1 MLPQAM
7 NGGRRCDGPRRDA
20 PAADRRPGWRRLWI
34 DQVANVADTDN
45 GVDDAAHGYEGEKPT
60 GRRTERKDAR
70 NAQMPRV
77 EPGG

>member
-1 MLPQAM
+1 MLRPQTAVR
-7 NGGRRCDGPRRDA
+7 GGGDSGSTRWPTF
-20 PAADRRPGWRRLWI
+20 
-34 DQVANVADTDN
+34 ADTDN